1 LNILPFNKMQ
11 RLSKS
16 KQLPSLLCIFF
27 LTLHFLVLVPVM
39 HYFCL
44 CPEGNHQGEC
54 SCMCRKC
61 AARKARTGSSRNFL
75 SKAPPAKKPHAPL
88 VGSGGYAFSMDTRFL
103 EIPNI
108 SVETMSCQ
116 CGGAA
121 ESIAAQLKAFI
132 PMLFVGMLISALAFD
147 LTSRYFRLH
156 PDIFLPT
163 HQRPG

>member
-1 LNILPFNKMQ
+1 MQ

-39 HYFCL
+39 QYFCL
-44 CPEGNHQGEC
+44 CPEGEHQQEC
-54 SCMCRKC
+54 TCMCRKC
-61 AARKARTGSSRNFL
+61 AARKARTGSSLNLL
-75 SKAPPAKKPHAPL
+75 SKAHPAKKPNTLL
-88 VGSGGYAFSMDTRFL
+88 VSSGGRSLSMNNRLL

-156 PDIFLPT
+156 PDIFLLP